1 MSEMSPLARV
11 LITILHRGAAISAVL
26 LVSIAGL
33 MLWQRWTPQGLVFES
48 GDKGFLAV
56 IGLLLLLALYLV
68 WGIRRELI
76 HPGGK

>member
-26 LVSIAGL
+26 LVAIAGL

-68 WGIRRELI
+68 WGIRRELT